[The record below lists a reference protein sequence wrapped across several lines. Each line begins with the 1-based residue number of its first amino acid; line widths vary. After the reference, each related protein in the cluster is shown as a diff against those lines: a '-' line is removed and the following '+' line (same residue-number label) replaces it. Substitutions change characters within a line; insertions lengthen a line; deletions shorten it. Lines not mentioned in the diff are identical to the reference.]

1 MLNISIVQIIV
12 IGVIAAASVLVG
24 KWLGRK
30 SNPKL
35 KESVNVSPRKVK
47 FFISAKDRDTT
58 IFMLL
63 CFATVWLL
71 AWWFEEHIDV
81 ATVSLV
87 LGSLITVIITM
98 GTALYPEGNSD
109 KTMEIA
115 MAQKHR
121 RAQIIDALTELFEQ
135 LKDPS
140 EFPLQ
145 VKTVQKRY
153 VHWTTLDQQ
162 GAIPALL
169 LNYGDNR
176 RKRKGGPTAEH
187 ASLGETEEYLPFALT
202 AVLKE
207 SSETPKPITDQISDT
222 IYTVERLINGS
233 PDLDIDGVVDTEVE
247 GDRSSEG
254 AISALEGTPFEVIKF
269 RIIVT
274 HIYRSNTSV

>member
-1 MLNISIVQIIV
+1 
-12 IGVIAAASVLVG
+12 
-24 KWLGRK
+24 
-30 SNPKL
+30 
-35 KESVNVSPRKVK
+35 
-47 FFISAKDRDTT
+47 
-58 IFMLL
+58 
-63 CFATVWLL
+63 
-71 AWWFEEHIDV
+71 
-81 ATVSLV
+81 
-87 LGSLITVIITM
+87 M
-98 GTALYPEGNSD
+98 GTE
-109 KTMEIA
+109 
-115 MAQKHR
+115 KHR
-121 RAQIIDALTELFEQ
+121 RAQIIDALSELFEQ

-233 PDLDIDGVVDTEVE
+233 PDLDIDGVVGTEVE

-254 AISALEGTPFEVIKF
+254 AISALQGAPFEVIKF

>member
-1 MLNISIVQIIV
+1 
-12 IGVIAAASVLVG
+12 
-24 KWLGRK
+24 
-30 SNPKL
+30 
-35 KESVNVSPRKVK
+35 
-47 FFISAKDRDTT
+47 
-58 IFMLL
+58 
-63 CFATVWLL
+63 
-71 AWWFEEHIDV
+71 
-81 ATVSLV
+81 
-87 LGSLITVIITM
+87 
-98 GTALYPEGNSD
+98 
-109 KTMEIA
+109 

-135 LKDPS
+135 LKEPS

-153 VHWTTLDQQ
+153 IHWTTLEGQ

-176 RKRKGGPTAEH
+176 RKRKGGSNAEH

-207 SSETPKPITDQISDT
+207 SPETPKPITDQMSDT

-233 PDLDIDGVVDTEVE
+233 PDLDIDGVVGTEVE

-254 AISALEGTPFEVIKF
+254 AISALQGTPFEIVRF
-269 RIIVT
+269 RIIVI
-274 HIYRSNTSV
+274 HVYRSNTSV